1 MKKKCTWI
9 IVMDSKKAFFLSK
22 DKDGQLID
30 LDIKITDEAFTSN
43 RGGGQNLRRVHDRIG
58 PQRHISEPRKD
69 EKNFHQQWFV
79 KQVADRLDQALKKKQ
94 FDQLILVAPAKP
106 LGILRKSLADQ
117 VKAVTTLEVEKDY
130 VNHSLKDIQTKL
142 EQITLF

>member
-1 MKKKCTWI
+1 
-9 IVMDSKKAFFLSK
+9 
-22 DKDGQLID
+22 
-30 LDIKITDEAFTSN
+30 
-43 RGGGQNLRRVHDRIG
+43 VHDRIG

-69 EKNFHQQWFV
+69 GKNFHQKWFV
-79 KQVADRLDQALKKKQ
+79 KQVVDRLDQDLKRKL

-106 LGILRKSLADQ
+106 LGMLRKSLADQ

-142 EQITLF
+142 EQVALF